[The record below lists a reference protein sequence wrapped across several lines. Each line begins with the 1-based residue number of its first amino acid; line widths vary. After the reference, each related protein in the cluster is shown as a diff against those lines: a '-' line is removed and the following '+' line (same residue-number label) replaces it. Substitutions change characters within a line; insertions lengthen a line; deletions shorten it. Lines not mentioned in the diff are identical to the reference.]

1 MSGVILSVSS
11 RLFDEPWRHAA
22 TVEEKARL
30 VVLTMDRL
38 PSDDLAWFSIADR
51 PVSYD
56 DLASDNCLAVAVNK
70 TAGFGALMWCVDFS
84 SPRRGGIYEHVW
96 LTDNPQPPLVD
107 PQVVANP
114 DSGLIHSPRST
125 LPMPQIRLA
134 VEEFCY
140 GDTDDRPE
148 CVRVGCSLPADYDC
162 WTQHCLGR

>member
-11 RLFDEPWRHAA
+11 RVIAEPWRHA
-22 TVEEKARL
+22 TTLEEKARL
-30 VVLTMDRL
+30 VGLTMERL
-38 PSDDLAWFSIADR
+38 PSDDLAWFGVADR

-56 DLASDNCLAVAVNK
+56 DLASDTWLAVAVNK
-70 TAGFGALMWCVDFS
+70 TAGYGALMWCVDSS

-96 LTDNPQPPLVD
+96 LTDNPSPPQVD

-125 LPMPQIRLA
+125 LPVPQIRLA

-140 GDTDDRPE
+140 GVTGDRPE
-148 CVRVGCSLPADYDC
+148 RVSWARGDLI
-162 WTQHCLGR
+162 GRRHD